1 MGVVGGDEGPVVQ
14 DEVEVDTSSVA
25 CDGGCGPLGHPR
37 VYLAIEPSSG
47 EVECPYCSRRFVY
60 APGAGAITTG
70 EIPGRMP
77 GPKPR

>member
-14 DEVEVDTSSVA
+14 DEVEVDTPSVA

-47 EVECPYCSRRFVY
+47 EVECPYCSRRFIY
-60 APGAGAITTG
+60 RPGGATAPG
-70 EIPGRMP
+70 P
-77 GPKPR
+77 GPGAPDPV

>member
-47 EVECPYCSRRFVY
+47 EVECPYCSRRFIY
-60 APGAGAITTG
+60 RPAGATAPG
-70 EIPGRMP
+70 P
-77 GPKPR
+77 GPGAPDPV